1 MHERSKRPRKAGRL
15 IGVLDAADTPP
26 RILSIRNAPSKL
38 ANRIAF
44 LRRISGLGPLR

>member
-1 MHERSKRPRKAGRL
+1 MHERFKRPRKAGRL
-15 IGVLDAADTPP
+15 MGILDAADPPP

-44 LRRISGLGPLR
+44 LRRISGLSALR